1 MCYVSI
7 HMMTTVLHWQIYSTH
22 SPVAKRLPFVGKS
35 VHISFKCRHEHI
47 LLLLYVMCFS
57 INYTFHRWHVWN
69 DTSEFTDIKFVYVY
83 SYVLQHGRIWNRVNL
98 QPRSVIIVQ
107 THICMY
113 PSLVAQ
119 ENIVFIVQMEFSIYQ
134 NRIFRQHMQAYAF
147 VSKYSLHTD
156 QCSCLLL
163 CIIIFHKHVCIV
175 VEYTSIQRY
184 TESFLLLRLVGFHS
198 TSYYYSCRI
207 L

>member
-1 MCYVSI
+1 MCHVSI
-7 HMMTTVLHWQIYSTH
+7 YMMTAVFHRQIHRAH
-22 SPVAKRLPFVGKS
+22 SPVAQWLPFISKS
-35 VHISFKCRHEHI
+35 VDVCLKCRHEHV
-47 LLLLYVMCFS
+47 LLLLYIMCFS
-57 INYTFHRWHVWN
+57 IYYSFHRWHVWN
-69 DTSEFTDIKFVYVY
+69 DALELADIKLVYVY
-83 SYVLQHGRIWNRVNL
+83 SYVLQHSRIWNRVNL
-98 QPRSVIIVQ
+98 QSGSIIIVQ

-113 PSLVAQ
+113 PSFVAQ

-156 QCSCLLL
+156 QCPCLLL